1 MDQHP
6 IPRQITSFEF
16 KLVGF
21 LTIKQFIYLIIF
33 VALGLAVYGLTPIPI
48 LNILFGIITAGIG
61 AAFAFIPINDRPMEV
76 WVKNLIK
83 RLTSPT
89 QYIFRKENKPIAVL
103 VNTGLN
109 SNPQLVATHIDS
121 QQKLNSYLS
130 TQTPPTPVNN
140 KKQEVNTLISN
151 PLSLLT
157 NKPAQKTQQQQKN
170 TSQRTQTKP
179 SPAPSPK
186 HPFITGS
193 IKNHKETPLAGILI
207 YVKKTANGEP
217 LRILKSNAHGI
228 FLSFNPLTPGEYF
241 FEGKD
246 PKGTYLFDTIKIG
259 VKDINNDPIL
269 IVSKELI

>member
-6 IPRQITSFEF
+6 IPRQITTFEF

-76 WVKNLIK
+76 WVRNLIK

-89 QYIFRKENKPIAVL
+89 QYIFRKKNKPIAVL
-103 VNTGLN
+103 LDSGLN

-130 TQTPPTPVNN
+130 AQTSHTPVNS
-140 KKQEVNTLISN
+140 KKQAVNSLISN
-151 PLSLLT
+151 PLSFI
-157 NKPAQKTQQQQKN
+157 KKTTPQP
-170 TSQRTQTKP
+170 TQTKP
-179 SPAPSPK
+179 SPVVPQK

-193 IKNHKETPLAGILI
+193 IKNHKDTPLAGILI

-228 FLSFNPLTPGEYF
+228 FLSFNPLAPGEYF

-246 PKGTYLFDTIKIG
+246 PKGSYLFDTIKVG
-259 VKDINNDPIL
+259 VKDTNNNPIS